1 MFGSLEGGFIPICVV
16 AALVA
21 FALASMPRLWHALF
35 LTAIAAIAISYA
47 WYWLPALWSTRGH
60 PEPQGGWDLI
70 ATAAWSAVAVPV
82 SVVTMFVARRI
93 KASRRRAR

>member
-1 MFGSLEGGFIPICVV
+1 MFGSLQGGYVPICII

-21 FALASMPRLWHALF
+21 FALASLPRLWHALS
-35 LTAIAAIAISYA
+35 LTVIAAIAVSYA
-47 WYWLPALWSTRGH
+47 WYWLPALLSTSGH

-70 ATAAWSAVAVPV
+70 AAAAWSAVAVPV

-93 KASRRRAR
+93 KASRRQAR